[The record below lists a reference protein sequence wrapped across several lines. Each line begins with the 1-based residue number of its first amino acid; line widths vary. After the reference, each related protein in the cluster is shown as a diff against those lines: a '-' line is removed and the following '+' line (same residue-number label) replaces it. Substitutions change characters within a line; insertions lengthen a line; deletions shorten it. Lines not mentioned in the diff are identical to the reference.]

1 MTFSWFIAKR
11 YLQAT
16 RKSGFVSFIT
26 GFSILGVTIGTAAVI
41 VALSIISGF
50 ENEIKEKVFSF
61 TSHVQVVG
69 FQNLP
74 LREYE
79 QSLHIIKERIP
90 DVVAIAPFV
99 AKEAMIRAGDKVDG
113 VLLKGIDPNNDL
125 ITVRGYLVEGRYLK
139 GNQGEVRGQRP
150 EVSELVIGGKLAAK
164 LGVSIGD
171 KVVLFGLPRLSR
183 SEAETLHPRAIMFQ
197 VVGIFESGMAEYD
210 DIYVYS
216 TLNDAQRLF
225 QLGNTIHGFDIIA
238 SDLTRASSVGSEIQK
253 LLGYPHYART
263 AAQLYRNL
271 FAWIELQKKPAPIF
285 LGLIIIVAAVNIIG
299 ALLMLVLEKAQGI
312 GVLKS
317 VGAAPSDIRTIFLLQ
332 GTVIAAIGI
341 FLGNVLA
348 YVLCWVQVTFKP
360 LSLPSDIYFMNT
372 VPILIRPEHFIIV
385 SIVVLLLCVA
395 ASFVPSRAAAQL
407 DPTTTLR
414 FT

>member
-263 AAQLYRNL
+263 AAQLYRDLSGIDHHCGSGEYYRCSSDARAGKGTRYRRAEIGRCSAVGYPYN
-271 FAWIELQKKPAPIF
+271 FSSSGDGHRRHRYFPRQRPCVCVV
-285 LGLIIIVAAVNIIG
+285 LG
-299 ALLMLVLEKAQGI
+299 
-312 GVLKS
+312 
-317 VGAAPSDIRTIFLLQ
+317 P
-332 GTVIAAIGI
+332 
-341 FLGNVLA
+341 GNVQAAFLA
-348 YVLCWVQVTFKP
+348 VGYLFH
-360 LSLPSDIYFMNT
+360 
-372 VPILIRPEHFIIV
+372 EHGPD
-385 SIVVLLLCVA
+385 SHK
-395 ASFVPSRAAAQL
+395 
-407 DPTTTLR
+407 T
-414 FT
+414 